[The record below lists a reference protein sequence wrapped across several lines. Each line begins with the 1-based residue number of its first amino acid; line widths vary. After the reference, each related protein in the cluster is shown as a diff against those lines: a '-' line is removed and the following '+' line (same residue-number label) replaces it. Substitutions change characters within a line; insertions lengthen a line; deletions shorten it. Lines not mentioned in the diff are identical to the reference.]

1 MFKGGPVPSE
11 GLRPIGLSEDFRSD
25 ACQCERFLS
34 CNSIAIA
41 VPITC
46 RSQDLRTERKES

>member
-1 MFKGGPVPSE
+1 MPSE

-46 RSQDLRTERKES
+46 KSQDLRTERKES